1 MIRLVIGFQTQNNHI
16 LDDKV
21 GDVGFLLVL
30 RRFIHLISPTLGL
43 SLVLCFMAQG
53 LHPVLGILPRWGF

>member
-21 GDVGFLLVL
+21 GGVGFLLVL
-30 RRFIHLISPTLGL
+30 RRFIHLISPT
-43 SLVLCFMAQG
+43 
-53 LHPVLGILPRWGF
+53 